1 METSNFKLLY
11 ELLGGKESQYGPSF
25 KKCPFRSPDL
35 ITPRKGKKIGQLPRA
50 KPILVALKVNFSNYG
65 EGKALCDRMASGTLS
80 IDGEMS

>member
-35 ITPRKGKKIGQLPRA
+35 ITPIKGKKIGQLPRA
-50 KPILVALKVNFSNYG
+50 KPILIAMKVKFSNHR
-65 EGKALCDRMASGTLS
+65 EGKALCDRTAPGTF
-80 IDGEMS
+80 EH